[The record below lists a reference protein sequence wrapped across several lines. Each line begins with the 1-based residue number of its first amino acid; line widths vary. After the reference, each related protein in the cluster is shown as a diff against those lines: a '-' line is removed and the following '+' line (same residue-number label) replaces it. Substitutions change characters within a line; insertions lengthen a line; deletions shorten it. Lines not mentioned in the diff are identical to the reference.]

1 MIIFAVE
8 DFEVEPLDENFRK
21 RLYHAFLKLLL
32 INWGGLLDG
41 HSVRIP
47 HEAVY

>member
-21 RLYHAFLKLLL
+21 GLYHAAWSMLYIKFFKLWS
-32 INWGGLLDG
+32 ICYG
-41 HSVRIP
+41 S
-47 HEAVY
+47 